1 MGCLHRK
8 RYFNTAYGFLTS
20 VCIVETCGLPA
31 DPIRK
36 TNDNAK
42 KIYCLS
48 PAYDITPGRT
58 FFGEHMTAVNGKGKD
73 IGDDDMIKVAANN
86 KIDVSTA
93 ESILENCRRVIGRRA
108 LFDDF

>member
-1 MGCLHRK
+1 MYR
-8 RYFNTAYGFLTS
+8 RMVFNVLIDNQDDHAKNFAFLF
-20 VCIVETCGLPA
+20 
-31 DPIRK
+31 
-36 TNDNAK
+36 DNAK
-42 KIYCLS
+42 KIYRLS
-48 PAYDITPGRT
+48 PAYAITPGRT

-108 LFDDF
+108 